1 MYYLLFILL
10 LVMLVSILP
19 QLFVFGVG
27 VWAVVTVIR
36 VIKYLINP
44 NASTTRQRTYY
55 QSGSQDRTSRSQS
68 QSRNKDVIDVEYTE
82 REVKDDSE

>member
-68 QSRNKDVIDVEYTE
+68 QSLNKDVIDVEYTE

>member
-1 MYYLLFILL
+1 
-10 LVMLVSILP
+10 MLVSILP
-19 QLFVFGVG
+19 QLFMIVVG

-44 NASTTRQRTYY
+44 NASTTKQRTYY
-55 QSGSQDRTSRSQS
+55 QGSSQDRTSRSQS